1 MSCNFILNRRDLEE
15 PKSAVVKNS
24 YLFIIICIS
33 AFTAIVTVLSYIRYI
48 NFFTSNWDLGIN
60 IQMLSSESKGFLLY
74 EAADFQG
81 YGVLSHLEIHSTYV
95 AIPFSY
101 LYNLIGSPI
110 VLFVLQAMI
119 VSAGVIPLYFISRK
133 LDLGRN
139 YSAFLILLYL
149 CNFPIIASLMYDY
162 HWLSFMPVLFLSLFY
177 LIWTDNYVYA
187 ALTIALGSC
196 INEVFPLLALGIA
209 LYFFIDRNGLVSM
222 LHPRDLFKRT
232 YLALYALV
240 SISIS
245 LFLLGRYLQLDI
257 LPSYLNNV
265 PGILNLEKYG
275 LPALFPSHISLGLE
289 TLPLSYWAILLASVC
304 FIPLLRPKLLILSLP
319 WLYETFF
326 LSQSYANVSE
336 QYNFIAMSSLIIA
349 VAFGLKRIEKG
360 DLTNRERYA
369 VLAVPA
375 VSVLVISAN
384 SFSAVRTDFSS
395 IMLIVIVLVAAI
407 IITVLFSRHRI
418 IYVLRTKLA
427 RLDSRYFIAALS
439 VLILVFNFLAGPL
452 NVNNDNRNI
461 DSGYAFSY
469 TLNPEFR
476 SAEAIAALIPGN
488 ASLAVSDNLF
498 PLVATDANALS
509 FYWLPIGDLGRGG
522 YYNFSNPEHFQYIFV
537 DQSQIMDLPISVI
550 QAIDNHSIY
559 GVYAKVVTLLNY
571 PGNITLYKLDYRGTA
586 RTFNVL

>member
-1 MSCNFILNRRDLEE
+1 MEDS
-15 PKSAVVKNS
+15 KGAVVKNS

-33 AFTAIVTVLSYIRYI
+33 SFTAIVTALSYMRYVD
-48 NFFTSNWDLGIN
+48 FFTSNWDLGIN

-101 LYNLIGSPI
+101 LYSLIGSPTA
-110 VLFVLQAMI
+110 LFALQALI
-119 VSAGVIPLYFISRK
+119 VSAGVIPLYLISRK
-133 LDLGRN
+133 LDLRRN
-139 YSAFLILLYL
+139 YFVFLVLLYL

-162 HWLSFMPVLFLSLFY
+162 HWLSFMPALFLSLFY
-177 LIWTDNYVYA
+177 LVWTDRYVYA

-209 LYFFIDRNGLVSM
+209 LYFFIDRKGLISM
-222 LHPRDLFKRT
+222 LHPRGLFKRE

-245 LFLLGRYLQLDI
+245 AFLLGRYLQLDL
-257 LPSYLNNV
+257 LPSYLNNMS
-265 PGILNLEKYG
+265 GIVNLEKYG
-275 LPALFPSHISLGLE
+275 LPALFPAHIDIGLE
-289 TLPLSYWAILLASVC
+289 TLPLSYWIILLASVC

-326 LSQSYANVSE
+326 LSPSYANVSE
-336 QYNFIAMSSLIIA
+336 QYNFIAMASLIIG
-349 VAFGLKRIEKG
+349 VAFGLKRIEQG
-360 DLTNRERYA
+360 NLTNRGKYA
-369 VLAVPA
+369 ILAVPA
-375 VSVLVISAN
+375 VSVMVISVN
-384 SFSAVRTDFSS
+384 SFSAVRTDVSN
-395 IMLIVIVLVAAI
+395 IILILSVLLAAI
-407 IITVLFSRHRI
+407 IVAFLLTRHGI
-418 IYVLRTKLA
+418 IPLLRKKIA
-427 RLDSRYFIAALS
+427 HLDSRYFIAALS
-439 VLILVFNFLAGPL
+439 VLILVFSFLAGPL
-452 NVNNDNRNI
+452 NVNNDNHNI

-488 ASLAVSDNLF
+488 ASVAVSDNLF

-509 FYWLPIGDLGRGG
+509 FYWLPVNDLGRGG
-522 YYNFSNPEHFQYIFV
+522 YYNFSNPDHFQYIFV
-537 DQSQIMDLPISVI
+537 DQSQIVDLPISII
-550 QAIDNHSIY
+550 QSIDNSSIY
-559 GVYAKVVTLLNY
+559 GVYAKVVTPLDY

-586 RTFNVL
+586 RTYDVP